1 MPVSY
6 SNKTKRC
13 LSPLIFHLRFS
24 PDSLSLQIVS
34 QSRFGFWCSI
44 SGPER
49 CLDMRCNSIIEFQN
63 LKGGFVSI
71 QLLKVGYLWI
81 VKSDVPQQ
89 GKGDVKDAMKS
100 MEKGRAA
107 TASSTKKLMNFS
119 ENFEA
124 KLFLSRVH
132 QDTSGADLKSGAL
145 GLKTDLKGRTQQR
158 KLLVKDNFDCF
169 VSCKTTIDGIL
180 VYIESKLKQIEDN
193 PEGSETSHLFN
204 LMQGVNF
211 MASCAFKPLFE
222 RQAQTEKIRSAQGML
237 QRFRTLFNLPS
248 TICGSG
254 SKVLFVGVVARVNM
268 TWQLGNTRRL
278 CKKANSI
285 ALPSHVCSTV
295 LLKAY
300 NFPYNL

>member
-1 MPVSY
+1 MRLVKS
-6 SNKTKRC
+6 R
-13 LSPLIFHLRFS
+13 
-24 PDSLSLQIVS
+24 LSLLQ
-34 QSRFGFWCSI
+34 
-44 SGPER
+44 
-49 CLDMRCNSIIEFQN
+49 
-63 LKGGFVSI
+63 GGFVSI
-71 QLLKVGYLWI
+71 QLLKVGYPWI
-81 VKSDVPQQ
+81 VKSDGPQQ

-145 GLKTDLKGRTQQR
+145 GLKTDLKGQTQQR

-204 LMQGVNF
+204 LMQGVNSR
-211 MASCAFKPLFE
+211 ASCAFKPLFE
-222 RQAQTEKIRSAQGML
+222 RQVGINGEDKVCPRNA
-237 QRFRTLFNLPS
+237 
-248 TICGSG
+248 
-254 SKVLFVGVVARVNM
+254 SKVQNIV
-268 TWQLGNTRRL
+268 
-278 CKKANSI
+278 
-285 ALPSHVCSTV
+285 
-295 LLKAY
+295 
-300 NFPYNL
+300 

>member
-6 SNKTKRC
+6 SNKTKLC
-13 LSPLIFHLRFS
+13 LSPLILHLRFS

-71 QLLKVGYLWI
+71 QLLKVGYPWI
-81 VKSDVPQQ
+81 VKSDGPQQ

-145 GLKTDLKGRTQQR
+145 GLITDLKGQTQQR

-169 VSCKTTIDGIL
+169 VSCKTIIDGIL

-204 LMQGVNF
+204 LMQGVNSR
-211 MASCAFKPLFE
+211 ASCSFKPLFE
-222 RQAQTEKIRSAQGML
+222 RQVVPKPQSDTFVLQKQQSFWAEIGTEEIVNEIRKVHAVE
-237 QRFRTLFNLPS
+237 RTPFMILFSL
-248 TICGSG
+248 C
-254 SKVLFVGVVARVNM
+254 
-268 TWQLGNTRRL
+268 TRR
-278 CKKANSI
+278 NS
-285 ALPSHVCSTV
+285 AAKVPWKVGC
-295 LLKAY
+295 
-300 NFPYNL
+300 P